1 MGRQA
6 AVIDAPQEHDGPV
19 AGEPTGA
26 STLLEA
32 LERLRAA
39 GFAGDMFVTAEATV
53 RCGSCHEETAPTEL
67 DLECLVRLEG
77 VSDPADEAAVLALT
91 CRACGG
97 RGTAVVRY
105 GPEAE
110 PQDDVVLRAVEDHRP

>member
-1 MGRQA
+1 MVTPADDSTA
-6 AVIDAPQEHDGPV
+6 ATPGQ
-19 AGEPTGA
+19 PTGA

-32 LERLRAA
+32 LDHLRSL
-39 GFAGDMFVTAEATV
+39 GFDRDMFVTEDAMV
-53 RCGSCHEETAPTEL
+53 RCGSCHQDTAPADL
-67 DLECLVRLEG
+67 DLLELVRLEG

-91 CRACGG
+91 CRLCGA

-110 PQDDVVLRAVEDHRP
+110 PHEDVVLRAVEDHRR